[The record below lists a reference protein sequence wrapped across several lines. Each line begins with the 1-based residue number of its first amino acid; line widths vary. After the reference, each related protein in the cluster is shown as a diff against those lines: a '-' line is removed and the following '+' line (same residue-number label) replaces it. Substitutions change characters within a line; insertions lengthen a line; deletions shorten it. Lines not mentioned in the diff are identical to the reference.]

1 MGEMIEVRW
10 HGIGGMGSVTSSE
23 LYANAAINEGKYAQ
37 SFPSYGT
44 ERRGAPV
51 VAYLRISEDFI
62 RIRTI
67 IDKPDIVT
75 VLSPGLLYQIDVMKG
90 LKENG
95 KIIINSSKS
104 PEELKSEFGFKCP
117 VASVN
122 ASKIALETI
131 KLPITNTAMMGALE
145 KVTEI
150 VKMES
155 LIDQLRARFGKK
167 ADVNIEA
174 MTKAY
179 NETVME
185 A

>member
-1 MGEMIEVRW
+1 MEEMLEVRW

-23 LYANAAINEGKYAQ
+23 LYAGAAISEGKYAQ

-51 VAYLRISEDFI
+51 VAYLRISDQFI
-62 RIRTI
+62 RLRTI
-67 IDKPDIVT
+67 INSPDVVV
-75 VLSPGLLYQIDVMKG
+75 VLSPGLLSQIDVTEG

-95 KIIINSSKS
+95 KIIINSSKT
-104 PEELKSEFGFKCP
+104 PAELKSEFGFKQP

-122 ASKIALETI
+122 ASKIALDTI
-131 KLPITNTAMMGALE
+131 KLPITNTSMMGALE

-150 VKMES
+150 VKMDS
-155 LIDQLRARFGKK
+155 LVEQLRERFGKR
-167 ADVNIEA
+167 ADPNIEA
-174 MTKAY
+174 MNRAY

-185 A
+185 E

>member
-1 MGEMIEVRW
+1 
-10 HGIGGMGSVTSSE
+10 
-23 LYANAAINEGKYAQ
+23 
-37 SFPSYGT
+37 
-44 ERRGAPV
+44 
-51 VAYLRISEDFI
+51 
-62 RIRTI
+62 
-67 IDKPDIVT
+67 
-75 VLSPGLLYQIDVMKG
+75 MKG